1 MLQAPHWQRRRARFA
16 QLLETVRGRRQ
27 PLVALPVEVLPPASI
42 RGAGPLGWLTADLV
56 CAVVEQLARLAGTDA
71 PAAVRD
77 VAALLGACRY
87 VEACFRE
94 HGDSLRLDVAAR
106 GQTALVPR
114 HLSTSA
120 RPYLDQLML
129 EERSRFDVRMLESAV
144 NAMVTHCGGQHC
156 RGARWA
162 HNRRLERPAPE
173 RPPTPLLAAV
183 LEGNRPPR
191 VRVAW
196 TARAWA
202 LPTPPD
208 CEQCW
213 IGINDAPNSAFE
225 LIRVGKHPARV
236 LDPRSELDQVERFRG
251 TAPAPEMNVS
261 AVCISP
267 CGRWIAVASRT
278 RPAPGG
284 EPPPA
289 ASSAWGAVDDAH
301 DDVGLVDARDQRV
314 QTCVCIWRVASGALV
329 CTRQVPYAPRVR
341 AVWFREEGGQLLLV
355 LLTGSARFD
364 HHATHALHQFCVDSD
379 GFVQIAPRSLQ
390 AAWSDGVRARSLDV
404 ARPVPHADDAPLS
417 RLKAVD
423 RARVI
428 RVHPLGRFCILTF
441 VGAVRLA
448 GPEVPPVEHV
458 WQTVRVDCAAAR
470 DASSPLDKAI
480 EAVSRLDPFLQPTW
494 WENETR
500 FLPFSATSSSDTKRV
515 IALGARHIFEGRRLH
530 VQIYDHDG
538 DKYVQV
544 HSVHVEYAIKRAPTG
559 GRTCDAVTVV
569 PSAACFALSPCERFV
584 VFGLS
589 NAELRYTFDDVERT
603 AGLCVLDLADVR
615 LGSTGF
621 GWVPCRPDLVPRVV
635 RWNKAGLWLEARE
648 GVLLLGV

>member
-1 MLQAPHWQRRRARFA
+1 MRRDATRVSLLPLARAVLMARSATAADLPRRARRRLAVGAMLQAPHWQRRRERFA

-56 CAVVEQLARLAGTDA
+56 CAVVEQLARLAETDA

-114 HLSTSA
+114 HLSTAA

-213 IGINDAPNSAFE
+213 IGINDAPNGAFE

-278 RPAPGG
+278 RPPPPGG

-289 ASSAWGAVDDAH
+289 ASSAWGAVDDPR
-301 DDVGLVDARDQRV
+301 DDAGLGDAQDQRM
-314 QTCVCIWRVASGALV
+314 QTCVCLWRVASGVLA
-329 CTRQVPYAPRVR
+329 CTRQVPHAPRVR
-341 AVWFREEGGQLLLV
+341 AAGDARGG
-355 LLTGSARFD
+355 GHGRAPGRGARIQPG
-364 HHATHALHQFCVDSD
+364 L
-379 GFVQIAPRSLQ
+379 
-390 AAWSDGVRARSLDV
+390 
-404 ARPVPHADDAPLS
+404 
-417 RLKAVD
+417 
-423 RARVI
+423 
-428 RVHPLGRFCILTF
+428 
-441 VGAVRLA
+441 
-448 GPEVPPVEHV
+448 EVPPGFRDRP
-458 WQTVRVDCAAAR
+458 VRRRSGWLHRTRGVRLVLGQQAR
-470 DASSPLDKAI
+470 
-480 EAVSRLDPFLQPTW
+480 R
-494 WENETR
+494 R
-500 FLPFSATSSSDTKRV
+500 
-515 IALGARHIFEGRRLH
+515 GGEGRREQEPS
-530 VQIYDHDG
+530 VCG
-538 DKYVQV
+538 D
-544 HSVHVEYAIKRAPTG
+544 E
-559 GRTCDAVTVV
+559 
-569 PSAACFALSPCERFV
+569 PSASPAPRR
-584 VFGLS
+584 
-589 NAELRYTFDDVERT
+589 A
-603 AGLCVLDLADVR
+603 A
-615 LGSTGF
+615 
-621 GWVPCRPDLVPRVV
+621 PRP
-635 RWNKAGLWLEARE
+635 ARH
-648 GVLLLGV
+648 